1 MTGRSTLAE
10 PTPASRVGDRS
21 RFRPE
26 IQALRAVA
34 VLGVVVYHFFPV
46 QLPGGYAGVD
56 VFFVISGFLITGHLI
71 RELTSSG
78 RIQLGAFYARRARRL
93 LPAAFLVLVASA
105 VLTVALLGPH
115 HWQRVAIEIGASA
128 LYVENWALAQA
139 AVDYLS
145 PTTEILSP
153 VQHYWSLSVEE
164 QFYLVWPLLLLFVW
178 LLTTKLSTS
187 RRRYALVATLAAVF
201 AASLA
206 LSIVQTASSPS
217 LAYFATTTRAWE
229 FAAGGLLALL
239 VPDGGGRPVVRSIL
253 SWLGLAAIAVC
264 FFVFDD
270 RTPFPGYTALLPVV
284 GTALVI
290 AAGSPRL
297 WWSPR
302 GAMAVRPVRYLGDV
316 SYSLYLWHWPLA
328 VAVVALVTDPGPII
342 RFAAM
347 AISVVLAAATRRFV
361 ESPAQRARFLA
372 SRRPRFTLGL
382 TAVAMALVVA
392 MVGGATWSIGRAAAS
407 DLRTAALTVRESPR
421 CLGAAAVAEGC
432 SIEGS
437 GSPPIPGVLAAAGD
451 AAVTDAC
458 WSHANESRLIVCSAG
473 PVERPALRV
482 ALVGDS
488 HANNYQDT
496 LEVLAREYGWR
507 VDFIGKSS
515 CPWSTTEREHL
526 AAWNASCQTWVH
538 SLTEHV
544 LTGGYDLVI
553 TSSAAGGKWRATP
566 GRTVEE
572 SLADGFVDTW
582 SPVAAAGIPI
592 VAIEDIPRAMPGY
605 LDCIHAHPTTA
616 TTACSLAQDEAF
628 AGYDAQSAAA
638 ERVKG
643 VTVLDYTRYFCQD
656 ERCPAVIGGVIVY
669 RNHDHLTGT
678 YAATLAPM
686 LRTDVLKATGLVE
699 RPRD

>member
-1 MTGRSTLAE
+1 MTDRSTLAE
-10 PTPASRVGDRS
+10 PTPTSRVDGRS

-34 VLGVVVYHFFPV
+34 VLGVVVYHFFPA

-56 VFFVISGFLITGHLI
+56 VFFVISGFLITGHLM

-78 RIQLGAFYARRARRL
+78 RISLGAFYARRARRL
-93 LPAAFLVLVASA
+93 LPAAFLVLAASA
-105 VLTVALLGPH
+105 VLAVTLLGPH

-128 LYVENWALAQA
+128 LYIENWALAQA

-164 QFYLVWPLLLLFVW
+164 QFYLVWPLLLLVVW
-178 LLTTKLSTS
+178 LLAAKLSAS
-187 RRRYALVATLAAVF
+187 HRQYVLMVTLATVF
-201 AASLA
+201 TASLA
-206 LSIVQTASSPS
+206 LSIVQTATAPS

-239 VPDGGGRPVVRSIL
+239 LRESDARPVARSLL

-302 GAMAVRPVRYLGDV
+302 AAMAVRPVRYLGDV

-328 VAVVALVTDPGPII
+328 IAVVALVTDPGPVI
-342 RFAAM
+342 RFAAV
-347 AISVVLAAATRRFV
+347 ALSLVLAAATRRFV
-361 ESPAQRARFLA
+361 ESPAQRARFLT
-372 SRRPRFTLGL
+372 SKRPRFTLGV
-382 TAVAMALVVA
+382 TAVAMALIVA
-392 MVGGATWSIGRAAAS
+392 SVGGAIWSIGRATAS
-407 DLRTAALTVRESPR
+407 DLKNAALTVRESPP

-451 AAVTDAC
+451 AAVTPEC
-458 WSHANESRLIVCSAG
+458 WGHAHLSQLIVCSAG
-473 PVERPALRV
+473 PAEHPALRV

-515 CPWSTTEREHL
+515 CPWSTIEREYS
-526 AAWNASCQTWVH
+526 AAWNTSCQSWVR

-553 TSSAAGGKWRATP
+553 TSSAVGDSWKATP
-566 GRTVEE
+566 GRTVEQ
-572 SLADGFVDTW
+572 SLADGFVGTW

-592 VAIEDIPRAMPGY
+592 VAIKDIPRAMPGY

-616 TTACSLAQDEAF
+616 TTACALPQGEAF

-643 VTVLDYTRYFCQD
+643 VTVLDYTRYFCQSG
-656 ERCPAVIGGVIVY
+656 RCPAVIGGVIVY
-669 RNHDHLTGT
+669 RNNDHLTGT

-686 LRTDVLKATGLVE
+686 LRSDVLTATGLIE
-699 RPRD
+699 RPRG